1 MKELDSLLN
10 DVDQAQL
17 LGYAGDEKQSMLL
30 GQLAELAKKHP
41 AKAAA
46 AVKKIASMQ
55 AAGGN
60 NLSPRDQAIL
70 RIDGLPKP
78 IREALFDKRL
88 QLVDD
93 VIYVAKAAGGLSSVE
108 MFKSDDDKVH
118 GASNIAK
125 AQLDKDLHFIITSVR
140 LTSGIDPS
148 VKDANYGIIAKE
160 IANGDFEFKINGG
173 RYVFPKDSATSRFDT
188 TGKQNVLVGEFILST
203 PKWIEPDTD
212 IIWDLKFSN
221 PLAALTNIRA
231 ELIGVRVIKA

>member
-1 MKELDSLLN
+1 MEELDSLLN

-17 LGYAGDEKQSMLL
+17 LGYAGDEKQAMLL
-30 GQLAELAKKHP
+30 GQLAVLARTHP
-41 AKAAA
+41 KRAAA
-46 AVKKIASMQ
+46 AVRKITAMQ

-70 RIDGLPKP
+70 RIDGLPKE
-78 IREALFDKRL
+78 IRAALFDKRL

-93 VIYVAKAAGGLSSVE
+93 VIYVAKAAGGLTDLE
-108 MFKSDDDKVH
+108 MFRSDDLKGH
-118 GASNIAK
+118 GVSNIAK

-140 LTSGIDPS
+140 LTSGINVS
-148 VKDANYGIIAKE
+148 VKDTTYGIIAAE

-173 RYVFPKDSATSRFDT
+173 RYIFPKDSATSRFDT
-188 TGKQNVLVGEFILST
+188 TGKQNVLEGEFVLST

-212 IIWDLKFSN
+212 VIWDLTFSN
-221 PLAALTNIRA
+221 PAVANTNIRA